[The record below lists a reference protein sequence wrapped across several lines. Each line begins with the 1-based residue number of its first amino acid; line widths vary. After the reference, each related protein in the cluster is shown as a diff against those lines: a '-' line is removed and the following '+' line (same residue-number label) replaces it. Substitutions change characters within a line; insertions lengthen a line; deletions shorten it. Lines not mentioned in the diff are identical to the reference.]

1 MIDIIFQFA
10 YYLHKRKTNI
20 QKYNKLLPNPF
31 ITGENKN
38 S

>member
-10 YYLHKRKTNI
+10 YYLHKRKANI
-20 QKYNKLLPNPF
+20 QQYNKIQTNPF
-31 ITGENKN
+31 ISGENKN

>member
-20 QKYNKLLPNPF
+20 QQYNKILTNPF
-31 ITGENKN
+31 ISGENKN

>member
-1 MIDIIFQFA
+1 MIDIIFQFT
-10 YYLHKRKTNI
+10 YSLHKRKANI
-20 QKYNKLLPNPF
+20 QQYNKIQTNPF

>member
-1 MIDIIFQFA
+1 MIDIIFQCT
-10 YYLHKRKTNI
+10 YSLHKRKTNI

>member
-1 MIDIIFQFA
+1 MIDIIFQFT
-10 YYLHKRKTNI
+10 YSLHKRKANI

>member
-1 MIDIIFQFA
+1 MIDIIFQFT
-10 YYLHKRKTNI
+10 YSLHKRKTNI
-20 QKYNKLLPNPF
+20 QKYNKLLPNSF